1 MSNLLRKKTGFSLV
15 EVIVALIVLGL
26 AASGMMAPFI
36 MGRENVNLASRRIDA
51 LNLAIERI
59 EDLKGKVGIPGITPG
74 RIAPD
79 ELAAGAHGPNPVGGD
94 LAAFGG
100 QRKYTIQ
107 DNIAGTNLKQVTL
120 TVTWNEPQ

>member
-36 MGRENVNLASRRIDA
+36 MGRENVNLANRRIDA

-79 ELAAGAHGPNPVGGD
+79 DFAAGAHGPNAVGGD

-100 QRKYTIQ
+100 REGYAVK
-107 DNIAGTNLKQVTL
+107 DNIAGTDLKQVT
-120 TVTWNEPQ
+120 VVVIWNEP